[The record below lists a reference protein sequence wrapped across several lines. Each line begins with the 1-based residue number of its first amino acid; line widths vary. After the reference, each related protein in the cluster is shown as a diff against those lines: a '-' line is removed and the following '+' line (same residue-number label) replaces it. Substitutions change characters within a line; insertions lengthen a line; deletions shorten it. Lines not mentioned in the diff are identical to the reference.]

1 MSNRFIR
8 DVAEI
13 FGRRLAHF
21 VESHIVPDVW
31 GGNSASIKVIL
42 LVESPHKAEVDSGH
56 PLAERSGKS
65 VTRALKDNIPAM
77 CSVSR
82 DIAIGNLVA
91 DGDQN
96 VSWLGIMNTS
106 RLPLQVGAY
115 RANGADCSSNIPAW
129 SKFAKCL
136 RYVRGECRPVTER
149 NEAALLLERAI
160 VRDLQERLH
169 KIPIGNDH
177 LLMCCGTLAQ
187 RIFERAAVH
196 SAFRVAYA
204 PHPSYGQWQKKKY
217 ANEMQDVY
225 DSIVHAYELA

>member
-42 LVESPHKAEVDSGH
+42 LVESPHEAEVNSGH
-56 PLAERSGKS
+56 PLAGFSGKS
-65 VTRALKDNIPAM
+65 VTKGLKSKVPAM
-77 CSVSR
+77 HSVSEN
-82 DIAIGNLVA
+82 IAIGNLVA
-91 DGDQN
+91 GGDQN

-115 RANGADCSSNIPAW
+115 RVNGADCSSNIPAW
-129 SKFAKCL
+129 SRFVKCL

-169 KIPIGNDH
+169 RISIGNDC
-177 LLMCCGTLAQ
+177 LLVCCGTLAQ

-204 PHPSYGQWQKKKY
+204 PHPSYGQWQKEKY
-217 ANEMQDVY
+217 ANEVRDV
-225 DSIVHAYELA
+225 LRCL